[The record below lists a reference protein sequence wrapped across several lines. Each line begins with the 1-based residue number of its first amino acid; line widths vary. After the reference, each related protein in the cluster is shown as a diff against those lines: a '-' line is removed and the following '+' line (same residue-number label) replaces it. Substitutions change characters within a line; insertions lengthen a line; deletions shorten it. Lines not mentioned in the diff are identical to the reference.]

1 MQKRRPQR
9 ERLAARESVL
19 AVIRQ
24 CIRVLRHLILRDDD
38 WTVGHLASFVRL
50 HFDPIIETNASQSLY
65 SFSNL
70 PASQRRRE

>member
-38 WTVGHLASFVRL
+38 
-50 HFDPIIETNASQSLY
+50 
-65 SFSNL
+65 
-70 PASQRRRE
+70 